1 MQTNTEN
8 GLPLKAVKY
17 IKFCCFD
24 NTNVIESAIML
35 LAILKMQPLPK
46 ITKMATM
53 APPFK
58 IKTCNKHQKPLNLG
72 LPLTLACC
80 LQSCWYL

>member
-1 MQTNTEN
+1 MVWNIYQNGKMQTNTEN

-35 LAILKMQPLPK
+35 LAILKCSHYQKSQKWLPR
-46 ITKMATM
+46 
-53 APPFK
+53 
-58 IKTCNKHQKPLNLG
+58 
-72 LPLTLACC
+72 
-80 LQSCWYL
+80 